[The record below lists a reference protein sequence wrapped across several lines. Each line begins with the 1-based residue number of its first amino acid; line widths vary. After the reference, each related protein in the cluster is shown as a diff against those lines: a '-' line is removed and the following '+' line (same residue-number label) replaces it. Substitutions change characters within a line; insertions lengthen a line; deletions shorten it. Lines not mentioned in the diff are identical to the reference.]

1 MDAVAAPEG
10 LAFEPG
16 FVSLAALPPGTTA
29 RVVGV
34 GSIASALSALERRL
48 LEFGFVSGE
57 QVEILAEAR
66 PGRDPFVVRVGHT
79 TLALR
84 RREAQS
90 VWVELQRPGSGAP
103 PHEALGGVSERVE
116 IQRSGSDAPPR
127 EARGSASERV
137 ELLHP
142 GSSASPP
149 DALGCLSERVE
160 ISRSGPPR

>member
-10 LAFEPG
+10 LALDPG
-16 FVSLAALPPGTTA
+16 FVSLAALPPGTTG
-29 RVVGV
+29 RVVSV
-34 GSIASALSALERRL
+34 GSAAAALSPLERRL

-90 VWVELQRPGSGAP
+90 VWIELQRSGANAPPLDARSSASEWVELQR
-103 PHEALGGVSERVE
+103 
-116 IQRSGSDAPPR
+116 
-127 EARGSASERV
+127 
-137 ELLHP
+137 
-142 GSSASPP
+142 
-149 DALGCLSERVE
+149 
-160 ISRSGPPR
+160 

>member
-34 GSIASALSALERRL
+34 GSIASALSGLERRL

-66 PGRDPFVVRVGHT
+66 PGRDPFVVRVGNT

-90 VWVELQRPGSGAP
+90 VWGEIQQSGSKAP
-103 PHEALGGVSERVE
+103 PLDARSSASERVE
-116 IQRSGSDAPPR
+116 IQHSGSSAPPR
-127 EARGSASERV
+127 EA
-137 ELLHP
+137 P
-142 GSSASPP
+142 G
-149 DALGCLSERVE
+149 GLSERVE